1 MDDARE
7 EQDRP
12 TDHEAEPVTDKDPA
26 ADRDKQ
32 DSNPLAPPVNVEPG
46 S

>member
-1 MDDARE
+1 MDDAHE

-12 TDHEAEPVTDKDPA
+12 ADNEAEADANKDRAADKDE
-26 ADRDKQ
+26 Q

>member
-1 MDDARE
+1 MDDAHE

-12 TDHEAEPVTDKDPA
+12 ADKEAEADADGDQATDKDE
-26 ADRDKQ
+26 Q
-32 DSNPLAPPVNVEPG
+32 DSNPLAPPVNVEPW

>member
-1 MDDARE
+1 MDDAHE

-12 TDHEAEPVTDKDPA
+12 ADNEAEADADKDRA
-26 ADRDKQ
+26 ADKDEQ

>member
-1 MDDARE
+1 MDDAHE

-12 TDHEAEPVTDKDPA
+12 ADNEAEADGDKDQA
-26 ADRDKQ
+26 TGKDEQ

>member
-1 MDDARE
+1 MDDAHE

-12 TDHEAEPVTDKDPA
+12 ADHEADADADEEQAADKDG
-26 ADRDKQ
+26 Q

>member
-1 MDDARE
+1 MDDAHE

-12 TDHEAEPVTDKDPA
+12 ADNEAEADADEDQAADKDG
-26 ADRDKQ
+26 Q